1 MMRGRETFLKN
12 PHKGDKRFS
21 LPAPLPPQDFRLVGR
36 RRGVGPCRL
45 ETKLEKKETRFFR
58 EGFPH
63 FHNMFYGYP
72 R

>member
-1 MMRGRETFLKN
+1 
-12 PHKGDKRFS
+12 
-21 LPAPLPPQDFRLVGR
+21 
-36 RRGVGPCRL
+36 L

>member
-1 MMRGRETFLKN
+1 MMRGRETFLKT

-21 LPAPLPPQDFRLVGR
+21 LPELLFVGQPDQG

>member
-1 MMRGRETFLKN
+1 MMRGRETFLK
-12 PHKGDKRFS
+12 KGF
-21 LPAPLPPQDFRLVGR
+21 PAPLPSQDFRLVGR

>member
-1 MMRGRETFLKN
+1 MMRGRETFLK
-12 PHKGDKRFS
+12 KGF
-21 LPAPLPPQDFRLVGR
+21 LPSQDFRLVGR